1 MAVYNPTA
9 AAPYVEGSPNYSLKR
24 VSFRCQFVTDAAPDQ
39 VIPAGACTTPVRT
52 SEGLYTLVIPNFL
65 KNGTLVSAHLTVL
78 GAAGVT
84 GARVCQVVSYVA
96 STGVLT
102 FQTCASRRTSLPKA
116 PPRRSRPKAFRW
128 GQLGFGLAAP
138 SGLERNPWHS
148 LPTSRWSRHLS

>member
-102 FQTCASRRTSLPKA
+102 FQTAD
-116 PPRRSRPKAFRW
+116 
-128 GQLGFGLAAP
+128 LGATPAVADVANDEWVMFDLCFAQDVAAE
-138 SGLERNPWHS
+138 G
-148 LPTSRWSRHLS
+148 TTAAIAA